1 MGYTETSEI
10 VIGESLTAV
19 FNTSIHVLS
28 VSLIQQTGRRHLT
41 QGGALGVSVNFTAV
55 ALTAAASVSL
65 SNPNLSDMKDQFPG
79 LESVTVVDVSTYI
92 QPPPSPKKKINWVHL
107 EPIISIYSIGVLAVL
122 VFINYIWTR
131 EYTIVD
137 YYLVL
142 KTS

>member
-1 MGYTETSEI
+1 M
-10 VIGESLTAV
+10 
-19 FNTSIHVLS
+19 
-28 VSLIQQTGRRHLT
+28 
-41 QGGALGVSVNFTAV
+41 SVNFTAV